1 VDRVFRGRKEVVL
14 LDGEEEFAALPQR
27 DHRRLFLHG
36 TLIGTTPESVADRS
50 RFDDVFGR
58 FVVAVHD
65 SERGTLALHTD
76 RYGFAPFYRVE
87 TADRLYFST
96 RLRPFVER
104 GLVPGEPDLAA
115 LGDML
120 AFQLCLG
127 ARTLVSGVSNVEAGT
142 TLSIDLDSLATTRAR
157 TWDAAARLREP
168 RVPLAQVQE
177 ELLTLFL
184 EAHRQCTA
192 DAGRVAVTLSGGM
205 DTRCILAAVLQLGRE
220 VAAYHVGVAGSR
232 AERYT
237 RRIADLCRVPL
248 TALLLDAEFGR
259 RYHGLL
265 RRVVAASEGMKFV
278 PQPEMLW
285 LRDAVETPAVV
296 LHGAFGEI
304 AKLHVL
310 RDFRLDAAALAAD
323 RSSLPDLLWQRF
335 AERLEWNLRVF
346 APDLRAV
353 LRESA
358 RARWREKLAA
368 FDSDLGVPEVLQ
380 LLYFDEFVKS
390 ARYGHRIWNERVP
403 TRFPFMEP
411 RFVDCLLR
419 VRTEDRLEPR
429 LQLRILECIHP
440 ELRRLPD
447 ENTGASADAP
457 RAWTGLVRWAD
468 RARVALFDS
477 KVGAHHGDLLDW
489 VHHMEPSPEALV
501 EECRDDPLYDHGSL
515 AALVRT
521 VRAVQG
527 RSAPVRAL
535 SLREARNAAQALQT
549 FFLTELTRR
558 FLRGADSEPS
568 RERRPSLAR
577 HELPSEPAEVL
588 GRAGASRGETAARY
602 GGNTPAKGG
611 RTAR

>member
-14 LDGEEEFAALPQR
+14 LDGEEEFAALPPRDQR
-27 DHRRLFLHG
+27 RVFLHG
-36 TLIGTTPESVADRS
+36 SVIGTAPESLADRS
-50 RFDDVFGR
+50 RFDDLFGR

-65 SERGTLALHTD
+65 PERNSLALHTD
-76 RYGFAPFYRVE
+76 RYGFAPLYRAE
-87 TADRLYFST
+87 TAERLYFST

-104 GLVPGEPDLAA
+104 KLVPADPDLAA
-115 LGDML
+115 LGDLL

-142 TLSIDLDSLATTRAR
+142 TLSIDLDGLATTQER

-168 RVPLAQVQE
+168 RVPLAEVRD
-177 ELLTLFL
+177 ELLELFL
-184 EAHRQCTA
+184 DAHRQCTT
-192 DAGRVAVTLSGGM
+192 DVERVAVTLSGGM
-205 DTRCILAAVLQLGRE
+205 DTRCLLAAVLHLGRE

-248 TALLLDAEFGR
+248 TALRLDAGFGG

-285 LRDAVETPAVV
+285 LRDTVEIPAVV

-323 RSSLPDLLWQRF
+323 RGSLPRLLWQRF
-335 AERLEWNLRVF
+335 AGRQEWNLRVF
-346 APDLRAV
+346 SPDLRAV

-358 RARWREKLAA
+358 RAHWHEKLEA
-368 FDSDLGVPEVLQ
+368 FDRDLGVPEVLQ

-390 ARYGHRIWNERVP
+390 ARYGHQIWNDRVP

-429 LQLRILECIHP
+429 FQLGVLARIRP

-477 KVGAHHGDLLDW
+477 KVGAHHGDLLGW
-489 VHHMEPSPEALV
+489 IQHMDPPPEALL
-501 EECRDDPLYDHGSL
+501 EEHGDDPLYDRPSL
-515 AALVRT
+515 EELIRVVRG
-521 VRAVQG
+521 VQG
-527 RSAPVRAL
+527 RSVPLRAL
-535 SLREARNAAQALQT
+535 SLREARQAAQALQT

-558 FLRGADSEPS
+558 FLGDIHPEPD
-568 RERRPSLAR
+568 
-577 HELPSEPAEVL
+577 V
-588 GRAGASRGETAARY
+588 GRAEDLPLEMDRAPARRG
-602 GGNTPAKGG
+602 TP
-611 RTAR
+611 